1 MLVEAEFECG
11 LTEFAARAIFLASP
25 LKMTAEVI
33 ARARQFALPSF
44 LSSFE

>member
-33 ARARQFALPSF
+33 ARA
-44 LSSFE
+44 LSRSRFFGKER